1 MTAGDIRDIDHLC
14 VVLLSG
20 LGDVVN
26 GLPVVNALRAAN
38 PSLRITWVVEPM
50 PAAILEGTIALAEK
64 RNDDAIRFLTNAV
77 AAEDTLHYAEPE
89 SWRLPAR
96 HFLGQAYL
104 QTLQWEDA
112 QKVFEEDLLDHP
124 YNFWAI
130 SGLKESLYQS
140 FKLPERQ
147 ALMEKYAQA
156 FKESDIKLKGAAY

>member
-1 MTAGDIRDIDHLC
+1 M
-14 VVLLSG
+14 
-20 LGDVVN
+20 
-26 GLPVVNALRAAN
+26 
-38 PSLRITWVVEPM
+38 
-50 PAAILEGTIALAEK
+50 
-64 RNDDAIRFLTNAV
+64 

-104 QTLQWEDA
+104 NTHQFDKA

-130 SGLKESLYQS
+130 NGLKEALYQA
-140 FKLPERQ
+140 FQLPERQ
-147 ALMEKYAQA
+147 ELVKKYAQV